1 MMELLVFVQ
10 GDSEHGP
17 RRGEEGGGEGE
28 GRDVQPRICYRN
40 GREGV
45 KCTGVGGG
53 KDRYMKT
60 SEWSMWGTEEK
71 KRKKRKIMQR
81 PETQKKDR
89 DQKNIII

>member
-1 MMELLVFVQ
+1 
-10 GDSEHGP
+10 
-17 RRGEEGGGEGE
+17 
-28 GRDVQPRICYRN
+28 
-40 GREGV
+40 
-45 KCTGVGGG
+45 
-53 KDRYMKT
+53 MKP